1 MNLLNRLKEGI
12 SKKNLLEMIYFC
24 IIVLK
29 PVNRKFQL
37 KLGSEKR
44 AENTFNYLYKH
55 YYPLIK
61 NRPKYLGELHEK
73 TNIIWICWLQGE
85 ENAPELI
92 KVCIRSI
99 RKYNPNKKIIIL
111 DEKTL
116 SKYAT
121 FPNYILEKRAK
132 GIISNAHF
140 SDLLRAQ
147 ILVTYGGTWMDAT
160 LLCTDVPQDYLT
172 NSALFVYRTFYDN
185 HSQNPIVASSWF
197 LSAEKNNDILTATR
211 DMLFSYWEKH
221 NTLMNYYLFHIFFT
235 IATKKYSEQWEAV
248 PKLSNANPHFLQF
261 ELKKQFNQEL
271 FDQVRKISPIHKL
284 TYKGLEQTDKNSFY
298 RRLLKE
304 RI

>member
-1 MNLLNRLKEGI
+1 
-12 SKKNLLEMIYFC
+12 
-24 IIVLK
+24 
-29 PVNRKFQL
+29 
-37 KLGSEKR
+37 
-44 AENTFNYLYKH
+44 
-55 YYPLIK
+55 
-61 NRPKYLGELHEK
+61 
-73 TNIIWICWLQGE
+73 
-85 ENAPELI
+85 
-92 KVCIRSI
+92 
-99 RKYNPNKKIIIL
+99 
-111 DEKTL
+111 
-116 SKYAT
+116 
-121 FPNYILEKRAK
+121 
-132 GIISNAHF
+132 
-140 SDLLRAQ
+140 
-147 ILVTYGGTWMDAT
+147 MDAT

>member
-61 NRPKYLGELHEK
+61 NRPKYSGELHEK

-172 NSALFVYRTFYDN
+172 NSALFVYRTFYDD

>member
-132 GIISNAHF
+132 GIISNTHF

>member
-55 YYPLIK
+55 YSPLIK

-132 GIISNAHF
+132 GIISNTHF

-172 NSALFVYRTFYDN
+172 NSALFVYRTFYDD

>member
-132 GIISNAHF
+132 GIISNTHF

-172 NSALFVYRTFYDN
+172 NSALFVYRTFYDD

>member
-61 NRPKYLGELHEK
+61 NRPKYSGELHEK

-132 GIISNAHF
+132 GIISNTHF

-172 NSALFVYRTFYDN
+172 NSALFVYRTFYDD